1 MVKQS
6 QKWQCKSQIHDLK
19 LWNLTRNHKNHIE
32 IDSLDAVDLINH
44 YGSPLLVFNKNQLFL
59 DIQNLKMAMA
69 KAPTGSKILF
79 SYKTN
84 CIPGILTEIHHT
96 GIGAEAISP
105 YELWLAEKL
114 GVAGNMTIYNGVSKT
129 EESIVNAINRKILS
143 INIDNL
149 SEVDKI
155 YHLAKKL
162 KKRVCVGI
170 RLGLVTRDQFGLEIE
185 SGEAMQACKKIVSY
199 NDYFDLTCLHF
210 NVTSNAKDALF
221 HKNCTLKALEF
232 MQEVYT
238 ETGATIPYL
247 DIGGGF
253 GVPTVKTMSRL
264 EFGLYRFFGCLPKPP
279 ELRSC
284 QPIQDFLN
292 EIINCV
298 KIFCS
303 ANNLV
308 TPKLIIEPGRF
319 ITSKSELL
327 LTKIHT
333 IKTKKDGT
341 RFAISD
347 AGRFSCAYPC
357 DYEYHEVFVANRA
370 NEKLDHAYHI
380 MGCICTSA
388 DYLFKNRY
396 LTYLRS
402 GDILA
407 VMDAGAYFS
416 SFSSNFSFPRPGIIM
431 VSDAKS
437 NFIRQPETFDYLIA
451 MDDLDCLSYKKDF
464 ANPSF
469 FSGISRN

>member
-1 MVKQS
+1 M
-6 QKWQCKSQIHDLK
+6 
-19 LWNLTRNHKNHIE
+19 WNLTTNHKNHIE
-32 IDSLDAVDLINH
+32 IDSLDAVDLINE
-44 YGSPLLVFNKNQLFL
+44 YGSPLLVVNRKQLFL
-59 DIQNLKMAMA
+59 DIQNLKKAMS

-96 GIGAEAISP
+96 GIGAEVISP

-114 GVAGNMTIYNGVSKT
+114 GVRGDMTVYNGVNKT
-129 EESIVNAINRKILS
+129 EESIVDAINMKILS
-143 INIDNL
+143 INIDHL

-155 YHLAKKL
+155 YRLAKKL
-162 KKRVCVGI
+162 KKRVSVGI

-185 SGEAMQACKKIVSY
+185 SGEAMQACKKILSH
-199 NDYFDLTCLHF
+199 NDYLDLTCLHF
-210 NVTSNAKDALF
+210 NVASNAKDALF

-232 MQEVYT
+232 MHQVYSQMGT
-238 ETGATIPYL
+238 TIPYL

-253 GVPTVKTMSRL
+253 GVPTIKTMSRL
-264 EFGLYRFFGCLPKPP
+264 EFSLYKFFGCLPKPP
-279 ELRSC
+279 ALGSC
-284 QPIQDFLN
+284 QPIHDFLY
-292 EIINCV
+292 EIVNCI

-303 ANNLV
+303 ENNLT
-308 TPKLIIEPGRF
+308 TPKIIIEPGRF

-327 LTKIHT
+327 LAKVHT

-347 AGRFSCAYPC
+347 AGRFSTAYPC

-370 NEKLDHAYHI
+370 NEKLHHVYHI
-380 MGCICTSA
+380 MGSICTSA
-388 DYLFKNRY
+388 DYLLKNRY

-416 SFSSNFSFPRPGIIM
+416 SFSSNFSFPRPGIVM

-437 NFIRQPETFDYLIA
+437 NLIRQPETFDHLIA
-451 MDDLDCLSYKKDF
+451 MDVSDCLSNKKGF
-464 ANPSF
+464 ENQNFLPEV
-469 FSGISRN
+469 SRN